1 MVWFTHAVGVQCPAM
16 GNGLF
21 LAAVQLEILSSA
33 QLLPMGNFGQLPKYA
48 VTSDFILV
56 QDPLS
61 PMRGRGYR
69 PMPRSDLSEGLL
81 NLSMNCVQIA
91 ISTALFSLL

>member
-1 MVWFTHAVGVQCPAM
+1 M

-21 LAAVQLEILSSA
+21 LAAVQLETLSSA

-56 QDPLS
+56 QDLVAN
-61 PMRGRGYR
+61 
-69 PMPRSDLSEGLL
+69 EGKRVPS
-81 NLSMNCVQIA
+81 NATV
-91 ISTALFSLL
+91 